1 MNNISE
7 IITAPIAH
15 VQAFQGTRS
24 ELGAIQSRMEET
36 FIVRSV
42 KIRETA
48 IAGKFIGYF
57 FLV

>member
-1 MNNISE
+1 MNITEILNLPIS
-7 IITAPIAH
+7 H
-15 VQAFQGTRS
+15 VQAFQGERW

-36 FIVRSV
+36 FIVKRV

-57 FLV
+57 YLV

>member
-1 MNNISE
+1 MN
-7 IITAPIAH
+7 ITAILSMPIAH
-15 VQAFQGTRS
+15 VQAFQGERG

-36 FIVRSV
+36 FIVKRV

-57 FLV
+57 FLA

>member
-1 MNNISE
+1 MNITNIINS
-7 IITAPIAH
+7 PIAH
-15 VQAFQGTRS
+15 IQAFQWSRE

-36 FIVRSV
+36 FIIRSV

-57 FLV
+57 FLA

>member
-1 MNNISE
+1 MN
-7 IITAPIAH
+7 ITAILSMPIVH
-15 VQAFQGTRS
+15 IQAFLGTRG
-24 ELGAIQSRMEET
+24 ELGAIQSRMEEA

-57 FLV
+57 YLI